1 MKYSLLDLLVS
12 QVALAAQKS
21 DHNDHDKIG
30 AHADLASFRLGLV
43 ELHL

>member
-1 MKYSLLDLLVS
+1 MNSSLLDLLVS

-21 DHNDHDKIG
+21 DHDAHDNIG
-30 AHADLASFRLGLV
+30 AQADLASFRLGLV